1 MKAKKLF
8 MLMTA
13 IFTLAACSDGGD
25 DSGGGNE
32 PKPNPDPTP
41 KTVNSNKNATGP
53 AEAQYRLEF
62 PKLKDGKSVV
72 VVHRSILNK
81 NTKEEGVNYCVEWD
95 TELNSQRWS
104 CYQLYSSINYDFNN
118 KYNVSRYGSNG
129 TAPNDGTLSATCQY
143 PNDPDL
149 PVQYRWAED
158 PYKYS
163 GYDHGHIC
171 PSADRLRAVE
181 CNYQT
186 FFISNMQPQYN
197 KFNAGLWEKME
208 EDVRNWVR
216 LGDTLYVCKGGTIDK
231 SEHIIEYVNRNSHQS
246 TRVNANHIPVP
257 RFFYMAVV
265 CRKGDVWHGM
275 AYWVQQYNEDH
286 SNDNRKG
293 YAITIDRLEELT
305 GIDFFC
311 NLPDDIEDQVESEK
325 EYTFWGL
332 K

>member
-1 MKAKKLF
+1 MKVQKLF
-8 MLMTA
+8 MSVVTLFA
-13 IFTLAACSDGGD
+13 LAACSDGD
-25 DSGGGNE
+25 DDGGSTE
-32 PKPNPDPTP
+32 PKTNPDTPTS
-41 KTVNSNKNATGP
+41 TINDNKNTSGP
-53 AEAQYRLEF
+53 SEAQSRLEF
-62 PKLKDGKSVV
+62 PLLKGGNSIV

-104 CYQLYSSINYDFNN
+104 CYQLYSSINYSTASG
-118 KYNVSRYGSNG
+118 VSRYYAEN
-129 TAPNDGTLSATCQY
+129 TGTLSSTCQY

-171 PSADRLRAVE
+171 PSADRLRATE

-186 FFISNMQPQYN
+186 FFITNMQPQYN

-216 LGDTLYVCKGGTIDK
+216 LGDTLYVCKGGTIDN
-231 SEHIIEYVNRNSHQS
+231 SDYILEYVNRNSHQAS
-246 TRVNANHIPVP
+246 RVNKDHIPVP

-265 CRKGDVWHGM
+265 CRKGNVWRGM
-275 AYWVQQYNEDH
+275 AYWTPQYNEDH
-286 SNDNRKG
+286 SDDNRRG

-311 NLPDDIEDQVESEK
+311 NLPDEIEDQVEK
-325 EYTFWGL
+325 EIVHSFWGL
-332 K
+332 Q

>member
-1 MKAKKLF
+1 MKAQKLF
-8 MLMTA
+8 MFVATLFA
-13 IFTLAACSDGGD
+13 LAACSDGD
-25 DSGGGNE
+25 EGGGNE
-32 PKPNPDPTP
+32 PKTNPTTP
-41 KTVNSNKNATGP
+41 SSVNNNKNISGP
-53 AEAQYRLEF
+53 AEAQSRLEF
-62 PKLKDGKSVV
+62 PKLKDDNSVV
-72 VVHRSILNK
+72 VVHRAVLNGK
-81 NTKEEGVNYCVEWD
+81 TNEEGVNYCVEWD
-95 TELNSQRWS
+95 TGLNSQRWS
-104 CYQLYSSINYDFNN
+104 CYQLYSSIS
-118 KYNVSRYGSNG
+118 YNTASNVLRYSAEN
-129 TAPNDGTLSATCQY
+129 TGTLLSTCQY

-158 PYKYS
+158 PYKFS

-186 FFISNMQPQYN
+186 FYITNMQPQYN
-197 KFNAGLWEKME
+197 KFNAGLWQKME

-216 LGDTLYVCKGGTIDK
+216 LGDTLYVCKGGTIDNPDY
-231 SEHIIEYVNRNSHQS
+231 ILEYVNRNSHQS
-246 TRVNANHIPVP
+246 TRVNKDHIPVP

-265 CRKGDVWHGM
+265 CRKGDEWHGM
-275 AYWVQQYNEDH
+275 AYWAQQYNEDH

-311 NLPDDIEDQVESEK
+311 NLPDDIEAQVESEK
-325 EYTFWGL
+325 DYSFWGL

>member
-1 MKAKKLF
+1 MKAKKLL
-8 MLMTA
+8 MLMA
-13 IFTLAACSDGGD
+13 AFFALAACSDGGD
-25 DSGGGNE
+25 DGGGGNE

-129 TAPNDGTLSATCQY
+129 TAPNDGTLSEICQY

-186 FFISNMQPQYN
+186 FYITNMQPQYN

>member
-1 MKAKKLF
+1 M
-8 MLMTA
+8 
-13 IFTLAACSDGGD
+13 
-25 DSGGGNE
+25 
-32 PKPNPDPTP
+32 
-41 KTVNSNKNATGP
+41 
-53 AEAQYRLEF
+53 
-62 PKLKDGKSVV
+62 
-72 VVHRSILNK
+72 
-81 NTKEEGVNYCVEWD
+81 
-95 TELNSQRWS
+95 
-104 CYQLYSSINYDFNN
+104 
-118 KYNVSRYGSNG
+118 
-129 TAPNDGTLSATCQY
+129 SATCQY

-186 FFISNMQPQYN
+186 FYITNMQPQYN

-208 EDVRNWVR
+208 EDVRNWVS

-325 EYTFWGL
+325 EYSFWGL

>member
-1 MKAKKLF
+1 
-8 MLMTA
+8 
-13 IFTLAACSDGGD
+13 
-25 DSGGGNE
+25 
-32 PKPNPDPTP
+32 
-41 KTVNSNKNATGP
+41 
-53 AEAQYRLEF
+53 
-62 PKLKDGKSVV
+62 
-72 VVHRSILNK
+72 
-81 NTKEEGVNYCVEWD
+81 VEWD
-95 TELNSQRWS
+95 TSLNSQRWS
-104 CYQLYSSINYDFNN
+104 CYQLYSSINYSSAS
-118 KYNVSRYGSNG
+118 NVSRYY
-129 TAPNDGTLSATCQY
+129 ADNDGSLSEICQY

-186 FFISNMQPQYN
+186 FFITNMQPQYN

>member
-8 MLMTA
+8 MLMAA

-25 DSGGGNE
+25 DGGGGNE
-32 PKPNPDPTP
+32 PKPNPEPTP
-41 KTVNSNKNATGP
+41 KTVNENKNTTGP

-62 PKLKDGKSVV
+62 PKLKGGSSVV
-72 VVHRSILNK
+72 VVHRAVLNRK
-81 NTKEEGVNYCVEWD
+81 TEEEGVNYCVEWD
-95 TELNSQRWS
+95 TSLNSQRWS
-104 CYQLYSSINYDFNN
+104 CYQLYSSINYSSAS
-118 KYNVSRYGSNG
+118 NVSRYY
-129 TAPNDGTLSATCQY
+129 ADNDGSLSEICQY
-143 PNDPDL
+143 PNDQDL

-186 FFISNMQPQYN
+186 FYITNMQPQFN

-231 SEHIIEYVNRNSHQS
+231 SEYIYEYINRNSHQS
-246 TRVNANHIPVP
+246 TRVNEKHIPVP
-257 RFFYMAVV
+257 LFFYMAVV

-275 AYWVQQYNEDH
+275 AYWVKHYNEDH

-325 EYTFWGL
+325 EYSFWSL